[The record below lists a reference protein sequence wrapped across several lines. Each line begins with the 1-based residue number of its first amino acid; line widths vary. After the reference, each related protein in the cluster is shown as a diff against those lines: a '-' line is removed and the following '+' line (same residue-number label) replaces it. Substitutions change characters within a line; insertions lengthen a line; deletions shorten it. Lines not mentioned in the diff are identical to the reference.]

1 MRYSPGLRF
10 LSKAHVAK
18 RDNALVA
25 RQVDNFQ
32 GSSRFLIRPNR
43 SLPWRGV
50 VRFYIGMVMVSFGIA
65 IAFALK
71 GAWLILPFAGLEML
85 VLGAALYVV
94 ARRGCCW
101 QVVSIHGDHIEVVDH
116 DSKSKRQQTFI
127 RAWAQV
133 KLEQA
138 RINGYPSRLTIR
150 SHGRAIEIGGY
161 LADEEKQQLAL
172 ELRQAMR
179 PSSFTG
185 LGSMS
190 YQDAVI

>member
-1 MRYSPGLRF
+1 MRYSPGLGF
-10 LSKAHVAK
+10 MSKAHVAT

-32 GSSRFLIRPNR
+32 GSSRFLIRPNC

-50 VRFYIGMVMVSFGIA
+50 VRFYIGMVVVSFSIA
-65 IAFALK
+65 MAFALN

-94 ARRGCCW
+94 ARRGSCW
-101 QVVSIHGDHIEVVDH
+101 QAVSIHGNDIEVVDH
-116 DSKSKRQQTFI
+116 DPTRERQQTI
-127 RAWAQV
+127 QRAWAQV

-161 LADEEKQQLAL
+161 LAEAEKEQLAL
-172 ELRQAMR
+172 ELRQAVR
-179 PSSFTG
+179 PAGLTGSSPMACRG
-185 LGSMS
+185 
-190 YQDAVI
+190 AVI

>member
-1 MRYSPGLRF
+1 M
-10 LSKAHVAK
+10 
-18 RDNALVA
+18 
-25 RQVDNFQ
+25 
-32 GSSRFLIRPNR
+32 
-43 SLPWRGV
+43 
-50 VRFYIGMVMVSFGIA
+50 RFYIGMVVVSFSIA
-65 IAFALK
+65 IAFALQ

-116 DSKSKRQQTFI
+116 DSKSKRQQTFL

-161 LADEEKQQLAL
+161 LADEEKEHLAL
-172 ELRQAMR
+172 ELRQAMH
-179 PSSFTG
+179 PSGLNG
-185 LGSMS
+185 LGSVA
-190 YQDAVI
+190 QEAVN

>member
-1 MRYSPGLRF
+1 MRYSPGLGF
-10 LSKAHVAK
+10 PSKAQATK
-18 RDNALVA
+18 RDNTLVA
-25 RQVDNFQ
+25 RQVDNIQ
-32 GSSRFLIRPNR
+32 GSSRFLIRPNC

-50 VRFYIGMVMVSFGIA
+50 VRFYIGMVVVSFSIA
-65 IAFALK
+65 IAFAVM

-85 VLGAALYVV
+85 VLGVALYVV
-94 ARRGCCW
+94 ARRGSCW
-101 QVVSIHGDHIEVVDH
+101 QAVSIHGDHVEVVEH
-116 DSKSKRQQTFI
+116 DSNSERQQTFI
-127 RAWAQV
+127 RGWAQV

-138 RINGYPSRLTIR
+138 RICGYPSRLTIR

-185 LGSMS
+185 VGSTS
-190 YQDAVI
+190 CQDAVI